1 MTSVCVGLLDWCRT
15 INRFN
20 SVERISVSGMAG
32 LSTKNGG
39 ALTVYLGHLI
49 DPVDE
54 HSYRDIP
61 AGALVISQDGHIA
74 AVGKWSDLS
83 AQYSAAAQIV
93 DCGRKLIMPGMIDMH
108 IHLPQV
114 TQIGKSGDTLLG
126 WLEKYIFPAESRFS
140 DLSHAEKI
148 ATWFFD
154 ELACNGTT
162 LSVVFSTIHKEATDA
177 AFSIAAEKGMRAIMG
192 KVMMDRN
199 APASLLEESTKS
211 LRQSEELAAK
221 WHGHDGGRLLYA
233 FTPRFAITASDELLS
248 ECGKLW
254 QQNPGTYMHTHLSE
268 SQEEVKKVASLF
280 PQSRSYLDVYDRS
293 GLTGSRSVFAHSI
306 HLDEADLQVMHKKKC
321 ALAHCPSSNFFLKS
335 GIFPIDRV
343 KAAGVEFGLGSDV
356 AAGPQ
361 MSLFGVMKDANF
373 IQPQIW
379 ISPTELLYRATKGGA
394 IALKLDDKLG
404 SLEPGKEADFI
415 VVDPTLKNAC
425 PMDILEHETDD
436 ILSALVF
443 LGDDRIIDA
452 TYVRGRQVFKREN
465 RQESDKRSELHKV
478 RGGK

>member
-1 MTSVCVGLLDWCRT
+1 M
-15 INRFN
+15 
-20 SVERISVSGMAG
+20 SGS
-32 LSTKNGG
+32 STKNGG
-39 ALTVYLGHLI
+39 AFTAYLGHVV

-54 HSYRDIP
+54 DNYRDIP
-61 AGALVISQDGHIA
+61 DGAVVVSKDGLIA
-74 AVGKWSDLS
+74 VVGKWAELS
-83 AQYSAAAQIV
+83 AEYSNGAQIV
-93 DCGRKLIMPGMIDMH
+93 NCGRKLILPGLIDMH

-114 TQIGKSGDTLLG
+114 TQIGKSGDTLLS
-126 WLEKYIFPAESRFS
+126 WLEKYIFPAEARFS
-140 DLSHAEKI
+140 ELSHAEKI

-162 LSVVFSTIHKEATDA
+162 LAVVFSTIHKEATDA
-177 AFSIAAEKGMRAIMG
+177 AFSIAAEKGSRAIMG

-199 APASLLEESTKS
+199 APASLLEDKKHALAESE
-211 LRQSEELAAK
+211 QLASK
-221 WHGHDGGRLLYA
+221 WHGFDDGRLLYA
-233 FTPRFAITASDELLS
+233 FTPRFAITATDELLS

-254 QQNPGTYMHTHLSE
+254 QSSPGTYMHTHLSE
-268 SQEEVKKVASLF
+268 SLEEVKKVASLF
-280 PQSRSYLDVYDRS
+280 PESRSYLDVYDKS
-293 GLTGSRSVFAHSI
+293 GLVGERSVFAHSI
-306 HLDEADLQVMHKKKC
+306 HLDDQDLKVMHKKKC

-335 GIFPIDRV
+335 GIFPIERV

-379 ISPTELLYRATKGGA
+379 ISPRELFYRATKGA
-394 IALKLDDKLG
+394 ARALKLESRLG
-404 SLEPGKEADFI
+404 SLEAGKEADFI

-443 LGDDRIIDA
+443 LGDDRMIDA
-452 TYVRGRQVFKREN
+452 TYIRGRPVYKRTEAEKAAGISKKN
-465 RQESDKRSELHKV
+465 SELHKV

>member
-1 MTSVCVGLLDWCRT
+1 
-15 INRFN
+15 
-20 SVERISVSGMAG
+20 MAG

-39 ALTVYLGHLI
+39 ASTVYLGHLI

-54 HSYRDIP
+54 LNYRDIP
-61 AGALVISQDGHIA
+61 SGALVVSQDGQIA

-83 AQYSAAAQIV
+83 GQYSSAAQIV
-93 DCGRKLIMPGMIDMH
+93 DCGKKLILPGMIDMH

-140 DLSHAEKI
+140 ELSHAEKI

-154 ELACNGTT
+154 QLACNGTT
-162 LSVVFSTIHKEATDA
+162 LAVVFSTIHKEATDA
-177 AFSIAAEKGMRAIMG
+177 AFSIASHKGMRAIMG

-199 APASLLEESTKS
+199 APPGLTEDSKES

-221 WHGHDGGRLLYA
+221 WHGHDDGRLLYA
-233 FTPRFAITASDELLS
+233 FTPRFAITTTDELLH
-248 ECGKLW
+248 ECGKIW
-254 QQNPGTYMHTHLSE
+254 QQSPGTYMHTHLSE
-268 SQEEVKKVASLF
+268 SVEEVKKVASLF
-280 PQSRSYLDVYDRS
+280 PQARSYLDVYDKC

-306 HLDEADLQVMHKKKC
+306 HLDDEDLRVMHKKSC

-335 GIFPIDRV
+335 GVFPIDRV
-343 KAAGVEFGLGSDV
+343 RSAGVEFGLGSDV

-379 ISPTELLYRATKGGA
+379 ISPCELIYRATRGGA
-394 IALKLDDKLG
+394 RALQLEDKLG
-404 SLEPGKEADFI
+404 SLEVGKEADFI

-425 PMDILEHETDD
+425 PADILEHETDD

-452 TYVRGRQVFKREN
+452 TYIRGRQVYRRKE
-465 RQESDKRSELHKV
+465 RQDADKKSELHKV
-478 RGGK
+478 RGGKR